1 MLKERSDIDRH
12 TRWQD
17 IKKKFENDSR
27 YRAVDNSLL
36 REDYFLDYL
45 QYLKEERRKQKD
57 KERERKEKKSDKK
70 DKEKKKEKRSNDRD
84 RSGER
89 ENSEEKKRRKD
100 VSLKNIFCFFL
111 IKFTKGFCFL

>member
-57 KERERKEKKSDKK
+57 REKERKEKKSDKK
-70 DKEKKKEKRSNDRD
+70 DKEKKKDKRSVDRD
-84 RSGER
+84 RSGDR
-89 ENSEEKKRRKD
+89 ENSEDKKRKKD
-100 VSLKNIFCFFL
+100 VSMLFSLLC
-111 IKFTKGFCFL
+111 